1 MGDPCT
7 APAPSAT
14 PTAAT
19 SPESRNFLVRLSRTD
34 CAESPQKVVVLLA
47 AGTMMLAFLRI
58 AEAAARQISA
68 HGIDGGTQAA
78 LLGLGA
84 FVAGLAG
91 YVHRTPGAPD
101 GGQQ

>member
-1 MGDPCT
+1 
-7 APAPSAT
+7 
-14 PTAAT
+14 
-19 SPESRNFLVRLSRTD
+19 
-34 CAESPQKVVVLLA
+34 
-47 AGTMMLAFLRI
+47 MMLAFLRI